1 MTADSSAITASPDN
15 ISMESLLNTPA
26 LATALENDRFR
37 QFLDHVPV
45 AIAVSEIPGETIA
58 YANFEF
64 ERIAGEAAAAIEG
77 KPWHDL
83 DIAAAANDK
92 GALAD
97 AIVSDAEYI
106 GLFTFERDGA
116 PVAIEAWSNVIANDD
131 GSPQFRLVAL
141 ADSGERSDHQELAKR
156 VADTDVL
163 LKELQ
168 HRVRNNLQIITALIR
183 LESRGIPHDASK
195 QRFDR
200 LAGRVESLGLL
211 YHSLSDGAGGS
222 TVDLGTYLSQIAS
235 SVMQAHA
242 VDGVR
247 LELKVDSWLVSIDVA
262 MPTGLVVNELMTNSL
277 KYAFAGRDGGTIKV
291 SSLTDDSGCRVIVA
305 DDGNGLPDGDEWPRK
320 GKLGNLIVNS
330 LKQNARA
337 QVSVESS
344 PGAGMKV
351 TIFFAKAD
359 AAP

>member
-1 MTADSSAITASPDN
+1 MTAASNPDIPTPDT
-15 ISMESLLNTPA
+15 ISMESLLNTPD
-26 LATALENDRFR
+26 LSTALENDRFR

-45 AIAVSEIPGETIA
+45 AIAVSEIPGDTIA

-77 KPWHDL
+77 KAWHEL
-83 DIAAAANDK
+83 RIATAASDK
-92 GALAD
+92 GRLGD
-97 AIVSDAEYI
+97 AILSDEEYI
-106 GLFTFERDGA
+106 GLFALDRDGA
-116 PVAIEAWSNVIANDD
+116 ATAIEAWSNVITNDD
-131 GSPQFRLVAL
+131 GAPQFRLVAL
-141 ADSGERSDHQELAKR
+141 ADSSERTDQHELARR
-156 VADTDVL
+156 VAETDVL
-163 LKELQ
+163 LQELQ
-168 HRVRNNLQIITALIR
+168 HRVRNNLQMITALIR

-211 YHSLSDGAGGS
+211 YHSLSDGNGGS

-247 LELKVDSWLVSIDVA
+247 LELKVDSWPVSIDVA
-262 MPTGLVVNELMTNSL
+262 MPTGLVVNELMTNAL
-277 KYAFAGRDGGTIKV
+277 KYAFADRDGGTIKV

-305 DDGNGLPDGDEWPRK
+305 DDGNGLPAGDVWPRK

-330 LKQNARA
+330 LKQNAKA
-337 QVSVESS
+337 QVSVESA
-344 PGAGMKV
+344 PGQGMRV